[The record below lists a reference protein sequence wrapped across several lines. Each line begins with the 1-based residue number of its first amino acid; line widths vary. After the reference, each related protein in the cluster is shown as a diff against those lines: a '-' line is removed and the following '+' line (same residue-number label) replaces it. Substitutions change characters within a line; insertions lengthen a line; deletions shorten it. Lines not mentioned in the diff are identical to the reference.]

1 MSFWVVAMFWW
12 GLPGKDGNGGSPS
25 HYAPRDL
32 SEFHVAWPVRFYE
45 SESACMQDIPKRRE
59 DLTLPDALSG
69 NGLNGYTCIRL
80 RLEEVSQQP
89 PVAP

>member
-12 GLPGKDGNGGSPS
+12 SLPSGNEGSPS

-32 SEFHVAWPVRFYE
+32 SEFHIPYPVRYYDTDA
-45 SESACMQDIPKRRE
+45 ACLADIPKRRA
-59 DLTLPDALSG
+59 DLTLPDAASG
-69 NGLNGYTCIRL
+69 TGLNGFTCIRL
-80 RLEEVSQQP
+80 RLEEVSQLP

>member
-12 GLPGKDGNGGSPS
+12 SLPGGREGGPS

-32 SEFHVAWPVRFYE
+32 SQLHIAEPIRFYE
-45 SESACMQDIPKRRE
+45 TEGACMQDIPKRRE
-59 DLTLPDALSG
+59 NLTLPDALSG
-69 NGLNGYTCIRL
+69 PGLNGFTCIRL
-80 RLEEVSQQP
+80 TVDQVSQQP